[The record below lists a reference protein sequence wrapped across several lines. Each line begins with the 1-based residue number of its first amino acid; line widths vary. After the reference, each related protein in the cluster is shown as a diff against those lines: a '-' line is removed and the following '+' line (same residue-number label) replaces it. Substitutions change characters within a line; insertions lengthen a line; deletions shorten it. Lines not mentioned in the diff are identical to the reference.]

1 MIEAAPAKSRI
12 IPTPCKDPGCRE
24 ALTPGLGLLQA
35 VLVEGAAKGNSS
47 HPGSRAARD
56 EASVG
61 SGPRAHT
68 SPARLFLEGRAVV
81 GEPLLTQR
89 TDAGYFKPYC

>member
-1 MIEAAPAKSRI
+1 M
-12 IPTPCKDPGCRE
+12 
-24 ALTPGLGLLQA
+24 
-35 VLVEGAAKGNSS
+35 LVEGAAKGNSS
-47 HPGSRAARD
+47 HPGSKAMRD
-56 EASVG
+56 EASIG
-61 SGPRAHT
+61 SGPRARA